1 MSIRWWFVFPVA
13 LACLFAPASASA
25 QGGGDF
31 GVGYSIVRN
40 GNLAENSSLL
50 PGGWYT
56 SGTAN
61 VSSRLA
67 IAWGASGAFNFG
79 IPPGEHPVNLSRAA
93 QAAAADNKIA
103 VVPPSRHEEFQGL
116 SYHRAEALWCSPTL
130 SLNPGDCGVQINSIG
145 AGAGPRLYFGEPGGV
160 RPWVQV
166 LVGAVRVVRKID
178 FYVHTA
184 TNFAVMPGFGVD
196 VPISERAGF
205 RLDVAYSHSFVPHPS
220 RSASSFRVVDS
231 SSNFMF
237 HDSVG
242 SIPGVVEDA
251 IQGAYDPADLA
262 GGGDFRELRIGV
274 GVIFNVG
281 RWGI

>member
-1 MSIRWWFVFPVA
+1 MSVRTWFGVPVV
-13 LACLFAPASASA
+13 LACLFVPVSASA

-40 GNLAENSSLL
+40 GSLAENASLL

-56 SGTAN
+56 SGAAN

-67 IAWGASGAFNFG
+67 IAWRASGAFNFG

-93 QAAAADNKIA
+93 QAAAADNKIT

-130 SLNPGDCGVQINSIG
+130 SPNAGDCGVQINSIG

-166 LVGAVRVVRKID
+166 LAGAVRVVRKID

-196 VPISERAGF
+196 VPINDRAGF
-205 RLDVAYSHSFVPHPS
+205 RLDVAYAHSFVPHPS

-231 SSNFMF
+231 SSNFLF
-237 HDSVG
+237 HDSAG
-242 SIPGVVEDA
+242 SIPGIRDNV
-251 IQGAYDPADLA
+251 QGVYDPADLG
-262 GGGDFRELRIGV
+262 GGGDFKEWRIGV

>member
-1 MSIRWWFVFPVA
+1 MSFRASLRIGVA
-13 LACLFAPASASA
+13 FALLFAPPPASA

-31 GVGYSIVRN
+31 GVGYSLVRN
-40 GNLAENSSLL
+40 DSLAENSNLL

-67 IAWGASGAFNFG
+67 IAWRASGAFNFG
-79 IPPGEHPVNLSRAA
+79 IPPHEQPVNLSRAA
-93 QAAAADNKIA
+93 QADAADNKIT

-130 SLNPGDCGVQINSIG
+130 SPNPGDCGVQINSIE

-166 LVGAVRVVRKID
+166 LAGAVRVVRKID

-196 VPISERAGF
+196 VPINERAGF
-205 RLDVAYSHSFVPHPS
+205 RLDVAYAHSFVPHPS
-220 RSASSFRVVDS
+220 SSASSFRVVDP

-242 SIPGVVEDA
+242 EVPGVGDG
-251 IQGAYDPADLA
+251 IQGVYDPADLV
-262 GGGDFRELRIGV
+262 GGGDFRELRIGI

>member
-1 MSIRWWFVFPVA
+1 MRFHTSLGIGVA
-13 LACLFAPASASA
+13 FALGFAPPPASA

-40 GNLAENSSLL
+40 DSLAENSSLL

-61 VSSRLA
+61 ASSRLA
-67 IAWGASGAFNFG
+67 IAWRASGAFNFG
-79 IPPGEHPVNLSRAA
+79 IPPHGQPVNLSRAA
-93 QAAAADNKIA
+93 QADAADNKIT

-130 SLNPGDCGVQINSIG
+130 SPNPGDCGVEISSIE

-166 LVGAVRVVRKID
+166 LVGAVRVARKID

-196 VPISERAGF
+196 VPINERTGL
-205 RLDVAYSHSFVPHPS
+205 RLDVAYAHSFVPHPS

-242 SIPGVVEDA
+242 SVPGVGDD
-251 IQGAYDPADLA
+251 IQGVYDPASLA
-262 GGGDFRELRIGV
+262 GGGDFRELRIGI
-274 GVIFNVG
+274 GVTFNVG

>member
-1 MSIRWWFVFPVA
+1 MSVRACVPLA
-13 LACLFAPASASA
+13 LCACLLLPVSASS

-40 GNLAENSSLL
+40 GSLAENASLL

-67 IAWGASGAFNFG
+67 IAWRASGAFNFG

-93 QAAAADNKIA
+93 QAAAADNKIT

-130 SLNPGDCGVQINSIG
+130 SPNADDCGVQINSIG

-166 LVGAVRVVRKID
+166 LAGAVRVVRKID

-196 VPISERAGF
+196 VPISDRAGF
-205 RLDVAYSHSFVPHPS
+205 RLDVAYAHSFVPHPS

-231 SSNFMF
+231 SSNFLF
-237 HDSVG
+237 HDSAD
-242 SIPGVVEDA
+242 SIPGIGDNV
-251 IQGAYDPADLA
+251 QGVYDPADLG
-262 GGGDFRELRIGV
+262 GGGDFKEWRIGV

>member
-1 MSIRWWFVFPVA
+1 MNVRTWFRVPVV
-13 LACLFAPASASA
+13 LASLLAPVSASA

-40 GNLAENSSLL
+40 GGLAENATLL

-67 IAWGASGAFNFG
+67 IAWRASGAFNFG
-79 IPPGEHPVNLSRAA
+79 IPPGEHPASLSRAA
-93 QAAAADNKIA
+93 QAAAADNKIT

-130 SLNPGDCGVQINSIG
+130 SPNSGDCGVQINSIG

-166 LVGAVRVVRKID
+166 LAGAVRVVRKID

-196 VPISERAGF
+196 VPINDRAGF
-205 RLDVAYSHSFVPHPS
+205 RLDVAYAHSFVPHPS

-231 SSNFMF
+231 SSNFLF
-237 HDSVG
+237 HDSSG
-242 SIPGVVEDA
+242 PLPGIGDNV
-251 IQGAYDPADLA
+251 QGVYDPADLG

-274 GVIFNVG
+274 GVTFNVS

>member
-1 MSIRWWFVFPVA
+1 MSVRTSVGVLLAF
-13 LACLFAPASASA
+13 ACLSAAPPASAQS
-25 QGGGDF
+25 GGDF
-31 GVGYSIVRN
+31 GVGYGIVRN
-40 GNLAENSSLL
+40 AGLAENSSLL

-67 IAWGASGAFNFG
+67 IAWRASGAFNFG
-79 IPPGEHPVNLSRAA
+79 IPPHEHPVNLSRAA
-93 QAAAADNKIA
+93 QTAAADNKIT

-130 SLNPGDCGVQINSIG
+130 SPNSGDCGVQINSIE

-166 LVGAVRVVRKID
+166 LAGAVRVVRKID

-196 VPISERAGF
+196 VPISDRAGF
-205 RLDVAYSHSFVPHPS
+205 RLDVAYAHSFVPHPS
-220 RSASSFRVVDS
+220 RSASSFRVRRL
-231 SSNFMF
+231 
-237 HDSVG
+237 
-242 SIPGVVEDA
+242 VVELHV
-251 IQGAYDPADLA
+251 P
-262 GGGDFRELRIGV
+262 R
-274 GVIFNVG
+274 
-281 RWGI
+281 

>member
-1 MSIRWWFVFPVA
+1 MSVRTWFGVPVT
-13 LACLFAPASASA
+13 LASLFAAPPALA

-40 GNLAENSSLL
+40 GSLAENSSLL

-67 IAWGASGAFNFG
+67 IAWRASGAFNFG

-93 QAAAADNKIA
+93 QAAAADNKIT

-130 SLNPGDCGVQINSIG
+130 SPNAGDCGVQINSIG

-166 LVGAVRVVRKID
+166 LAGAVRVVRKID

-196 VPISERAGF
+196 VPITDRAGF
-205 RLDVAYSHSFVPHPS
+205 RLDVAYAHSFVPHPS

-237 HDSVG
+237 HDSSG
-242 SIPGVVEDA
+242 PMPGIGDNV
-251 IQGAYDPADLA
+251 QGVYDPADLG

-274 GVIFNVG
+274 GVTFNIS